1 MFLHPKNTKSKT
13 TVSVNGKCP
22 SLPDEGF
29 VRLSDLTPIL
39 RVDRS
44 TVYRWV
50 ARGEFPA
57 PVKIGSCS
65 FWRVETVR
73 SWLNE
78 KAPVIEYGRIIN
90 Q

>member
-1 MFLHPKNTKSKT
+1 MFLGPDRSTLKIKEEVNRKNS
-13 TVSVNGKCP
+13 
-22 SLPDEGF
+22 SLPTEGF

-50 ARGEFPA
+50 ARGDFPA
-57 PVKIGSCS
+57 PIKIGSCS

-78 KAPVIEYGRIIN
+78 KAPVIEFGRIVN
-90 Q
+90 R